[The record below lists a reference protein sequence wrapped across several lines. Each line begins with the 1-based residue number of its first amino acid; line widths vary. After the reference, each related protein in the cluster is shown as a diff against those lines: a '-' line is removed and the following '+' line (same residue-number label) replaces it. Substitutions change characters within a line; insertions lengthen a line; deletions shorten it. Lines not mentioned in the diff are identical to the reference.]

1 MRGLAFT
8 LHLVLCAV
16 ASCISLVP
24 NQGAGDQ
31 FQAVGHLFQGH
42 TEGIRGFIY
51 VIFQSWNQLEFFQV
65 PCEYSNTAAD
75 KAFSSGLKSIRTFYV
90 FISVFLSNHIWA
102 SCVARVEEICP
113 QAFRVS
119 TVGTGSLTWMT
130 TFRMNV
136 RSQLWPSCASWV
148 WISGCN
154 FCIKIILINGFYK
167 GLGEKCMLHH
177 WHILYICVIYVR
189 II

>member
-1 MRGLAFT
+1 MLGLAFT

-75 KAFSSGLKSIRTFYV
+75 KAFSSGLKSIRTFYI
-90 FISVFLSNHIWA
+90 FISVFFIQSYLSLMCCQGGGNLPSGLQSQYCWHWESDMNDNIQDERQVTA
-102 SCVARVEEICP
+102 VAELC
-113 QAFRVS
+113 FVS
-119 TVGTGSLTWMT
+119 LDFWM
-130 TFRMNV
+130 
-136 RSQLWPSCASWV
+136 
-148 WISGCN
+148 
-154 FCIKIILINGFYK
+154 
-167 GLGEKCMLHH
+167 
-177 WHILYICVIYVR
+177 
-189 II
+189 